1 METTYHAETPPAV
14 RKALDR
20 ALEHR
25 DRIRVFYGNTKT
37 GAAWPEEYDVTGRVG
52 RSTGTVK
59 VPLLLSRR
67 SSYGGPSMLDHCI
80 VGIKGPRGWIYR
92 HENFSVG
99 EFKIHWDALPEVR
112 VSHNGE
118 TFATF
123 KTIAQA
129 WRRVAFMLGAR
140 LGK

>member
-1 METTYHAETPPAV
+1 METTYHAETPLAV
-14 RKALDR
+14 RKALDC
-20 ALEHR
+20 ALEHQ
-25 DRIRVFYGNTKT
+25 DRIRVFYGDTKT
-37 GAAWPEEYDVTGRVG
+37 GTAWQEEYDVTGRVG

-59 VPLLLSRR
+59 VPLLVSRR
-67 SSYGGPSMLDHCI
+67 SSYGGPAMLDHCI
-80 VGIKGPRGWIYR
+80 VAIKGHQGWIYR

-129 WRRVAFMLGAR
+129 WRRVAFMRGER